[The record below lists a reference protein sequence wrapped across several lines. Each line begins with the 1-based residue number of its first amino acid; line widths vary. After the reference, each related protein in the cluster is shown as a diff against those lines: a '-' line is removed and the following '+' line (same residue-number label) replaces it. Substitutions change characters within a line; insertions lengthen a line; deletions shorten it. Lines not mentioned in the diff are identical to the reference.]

1 MRSTGAQHLVSLVV
15 LRIGFRRFITA
26 FQEMGR
32 LLQRVFEDI
41 EHVVMDLH
49 ETTVCLGALVVGKQP
64 VMVADIRKEEGGQEG
79 AIGDVATGG

>member
-32 LLQRVFEDI
+32 LLQRVFEEI
-41 EHVVMDLH
+41 EHVAMDLH
-49 ETTVCLGALVVGKQP
+49 ETTVCLAALVAGEQS
-64 VMVADIRKEEGGQEG
+64 VMVAEIRHEEGGQDG
-79 AIGDVATGG
+79 AVCDIPARG